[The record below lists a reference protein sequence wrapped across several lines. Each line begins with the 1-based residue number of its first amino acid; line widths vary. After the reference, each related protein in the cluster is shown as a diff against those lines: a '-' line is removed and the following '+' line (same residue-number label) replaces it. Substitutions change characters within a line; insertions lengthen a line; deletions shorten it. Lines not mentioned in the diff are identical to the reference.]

1 MKPYLAL
8 ALALLRTGA
17 APGGDVSSNKKDVL
31 RWYEAFNTKHPA
43 LVDSILSEDWVDV
56 PPAPGQLSG
65 RQGAKNILVELTT
78 AFPDLKIKVEDVLQD
93 GNRVVVRSEISGT
106 QRGSFMG
113 LPAQNRTM
121 TIIAIDIH
129 EFKDGRIVRTWHTED
144 WLTGLRQ
151 LGVTP
156 SITNK

>member
-1 MKPYLAL
+1 MKPYVAGVLS
-8 ALALLRTGA
+8 LLCAGA
-17 APGGDVSSNKKDVL
+17 APGEDMNSPKKDVL
-31 RWYEAFNTKHPA
+31 RWYEAFNTKEPA
-43 LVDSILSEDWVDV
+43 LVDGILSEDWVDV

-65 RQGAKNILVELTT
+65 RQGAKDILVQLTT

-106 QRGSFMG
+106 QSGSFMG

-129 EFKDGRIVRTWHTED
+129 EFKNGRIVRSWHTED

-151 LGVTP
+151 LGFTP
-156 SITNK
+156 STTSR